1 MDDAVRSLITLVH
14 QSPHRCVL
22 SATGGGAGAIGL
34 LLSVPGG
41 SRTVLEASVPYAEE
55 SLCEYL
61 GRRPESFCSI
71 PTSRD
76 MAIRAQQ
83 RARWLA
89 PGAPTVGVGCTASLR
104 SDRPK
109 RGDHRF
115 HISVHTGNCTATHS
129 LMLVKEARSRDGEEE
144 VLDRVLLNSLAEALG
159 VPDRLSVTLLAGEE
173 IVVET
178 RTESEALASFLAG
191 KTPTLLVEADGRMRP
206 DASKP
211 GLLLPGSFN
220 PLHEGHLR
228 LAQVASEVAVVARFP
243 GRGTTAAF
251 DLSVLNADKPPLP
264 DEEVRR
270 RLTQFAWRAPVW
282 LTRAPT
288 YAEKAELF
296 PGCTFV
302 VGADTAARIVQPRFY
317 GNSEERMTEALG
329 RIRARGCRF
338 LTAGRANAAGR
349 FLSLDDLEVPPTW
362 RDLFQAIPESA
373 FRIDLSSTELRECD
387 RALDAAAQLHEAS
400 R

>member
-1 MDDAVRSLITLVH
+1 MDDAVRGLTALLH
-14 QSPHRCVL
+14 QSPYRCVL
-22 SATGGGAGAIGL
+22 AVTGGGAGVVAW

-41 SRTVLEASVPYAEE
+41 SRTVLEASVPYAED

-61 GRRPESFCSI
+61 GHRPEAFCSV

-89 PGAPTVGVGCTASLR
+89 PGVPTAGVGCSASLR

-115 HISVHTGNCTATHS
+115 HISVHTGIRTVTHS
-129 LMLVKEARSRDGEEE
+129 LILVKEARDREGEEE
-144 VLDRVLLNSLAEALG
+144 VLDRVLLNALAEAFG
-159 VPDRLSVTLLAGEE
+159 VPDRLSVPLLPGEE

-178 RTESEALASFLAG
+178 WTEGEALAHFLAG
-191 KTPTLLVEADGRMRP
+191 ETAVLHVEADGRIRP
-206 DASKP
+206 DAPKP
-211 GLLLPGSFN
+211 ALLLPGSFN

-228 LAQVASEVAVVARFP
+228 LAKIASEVVGAA
-243 GRGTTAAF
+243 AAF
-251 DLSVLNADKPPLP
+251 ELSVRNADKPPLA

-270 RLTQFAWRAPVW
+270 RLAQFAWRPPVW

-288 YAEKAELF
+288 YTEKAELF
-296 PGCTFV
+296 PRCVFV

-317 GNSEERMTEALG
+317 QDSEERMAEALA
-329 RIRARGCRF
+329 RVRAAGCRF
-338 LTAGRANAAGR
+338 LTAGRVDGTGR
-349 FLSLDDLEVPPTW
+349 FLHLDDLNIPPAF
-362 RDLFQAIPESA
+362 RDLLQEIPEEA
-373 FRIDLSSTELRECD
+373 FRVDLSSTQLRT
-387 RALDAAAQLHEAS
+387 AQLPARRAS
-400 R
+400 EG